1 MIFVGCPA
9 MMVSRSLSKR
19 GRQSMTNSK
28 RKNAGRDILDLDE
41 FLPHRFA
48 ALAQSLSREIEE
60 RQRKRHKLP
69 MKDWKVMQALALHGE
84 LMPSDIHRLGVQNK
98 AQISRALKCLLDRG
112 LVAKRPHPDDNR
124 TFSVSMTEEGWA
136 IYEAI
141 VPQMRQRQ
149 DEIIG
154 HMPKDEVDELRR
166 LLARLEDALRE
177 TKVAEP

>member
-1 MIFVGCPA
+1 MTFVGYPA
-9 MMVSRSLSKR
+9 MMVSRNLSNL
-19 GRQSMTNSK
+19 GRLPMTNAK
-28 RKNAGRDILDLDE
+28 RKKPGRDILDLDE

-60 RQRKRHKLP
+60 RHRKQHKLP

-136 IYEAI
+136 IYGAI

-154 HMPKDEVDELRR
+154 NMPDAEVDELRR
-166 LLARLEDALRE
+166 LLARLEDALGE
-177 TKVAEP
+177 TKPPGP